1 MIQAELRRVFELMDT
16 DGDGMIS
23 FSELQAG
30 QLVQHLATKKL
41 NFY

>member
-1 MIQAELRRVFELMDT
+1 MRQAELRRVFELMDI

-30 QLVQHLATKKL
+30 
-41 NFY
+41 